1 MPRNYKPDPRG
12 KTYKKHTPEAINQAL
27 ADHGRGMS
35 FRSCS
40 KKYGIPIAVL
50 CRRAKTPNMKTQGGQ
65 TALDLE
71 LESYMARRVA
81 TCASWG
87 FPLDHMDI
95 RFLVKGYLDR
105 RGVSIR
111 RFQANLPSKD
121 WVNSFVRR
129 NCDIVAHRICQ
140 NIKPSRASLSPAI
153 IEAYFSNLEKS
164 IAGIPPENIVN
175 YDETNLINDPGRKKV
190 VTKRGIKYPE
200 RIIEHSKSS
209 VSIMYAGCAN
219 GTLLPPYLCYKA
231 TNLYDSWKQG
241 GPPGARYN
249 RSASGWF
256 EMQTFEDWFMTLA
269 LPYLKKLEG
278 KKIMIGDNLSSHL
291 STEVIKQCEENDI
304 AFVLLPPG
312 STHILQPLDVSF
324 FRPLKRAWNN
334 LLEEEK
340 SKRKGC
346 FTLSKDLF
354 PSLLS
359 KLHTNVYNNAASNLK
374 SGFEKCGIFP
384 LNKIELFLPF
394 PVEVMVQTLIQ
405 PMKIH
410 FLLWMIVC

>member
-164 IAGIPPENIVN
+164 IAGATVN
-175 YDETNLINDPGRKKV
+175 FRLNTNCVLV
-190 VTKRGIKYPE
+190 
-200 RIIEHSKSS
+200 
-209 VSIMYAGCAN
+209 
-219 GTLLPPYLCYKA
+219 
-231 TNLYDSWKQG
+231 
-241 GPPGARYN
+241 
-249 RSASGWF
+249 
-256 EMQTFEDWFMTLA
+256 LA
-269 LPYLKKLEG
+269 
-278 KKIMIGDNLSSHL
+278 
-291 STEVIKQCEENDI
+291 
-304 AFVLLPPG
+304 
-312 STHILQPLDVSF
+312 
-324 FRPLKRAWNN
+324 
-334 LLEEEK
+334 
-340 SKRKGC
+340 
-346 FTLSKDLF
+346 
-354 PSLLS
+354 
-359 KLHTNVYNNAASNLK
+359 
-374 SGFEKCGIFP
+374 
-384 LNKIELFLPF
+384 
-394 PVEVMVQTLIQ
+394 
-405 PMKIH
+405 
-410 FLLWMIVC
+410 